1 MGVCELVRVLWHP
14 GDFLF
19 TNHRI
24 GGRDDLPGWPASCS
38 SAYPPEGVHLCA
50 GIIAA
55 KISWKISPDFGD
67 FFQIIDPENKKQ
79 ILEASLEAKKHSRM
93 IAF

>member
-19 TNHRI
+19 TNLI
-24 GGRDDLPGWPASCS
+24 GGRDDLPGRPAFYS

-55 KISWKISPDFGD
+55 EISWKISPDFGD
-67 FFQIIDPENKKQ
+67 FFQKIDPENKKQ
-79 ILEASLEAKKHSRM
+79 ILGASHEARKQSRK